1 VWCCGTNFPTYL
13 FWTLVLYDSQAAH
26 GRTLEQ
32 DVFLPDRYRSE
43 YSWPGTKKLAMRG
56 APHHPHPVKAGLL
69 GLNISNY
76 FKYIWWLCASSVVV
90 LAVLKTE

>member
-1 VWCCGTNFPTYL
+1 MIHSHPPFHPPIA
-13 FWTLVLYDSQAAH
+13 SQNPNPPWLLII
-26 GRTLEQ
+26 RI
-32 DVFLPDRYRSE
+32 
-43 YSWPGTKKLAMRG
+43 
-56 APHHPHPVKAGLL
+56 PHPVKAGLL

>member
-1 VWCCGTNFPTYL
+1 VPRNECRSTGLCGAIKA
-13 FWTLVLYDSQAAH
+13 DSA
-26 GRTLEQ
+26 
-32 DVFLPDRYRSE
+32 
-43 YSWPGTKKLAMRG
+43 
-56 APHHPHPVKAGLL
+56 HPVKAGLL